1 MGPHFYE
8 GEFGRGAQISFL
20 LIRGLS
26 LKGKS
31 LLVGGPNLR
40 DFNMDLL
47 ASWSKRFFD
56 DDRDSDWK
64 RNLCYKYGAAKPSIL
79 YGKPCLGSLFWKSI
93 SWAFG
98 RAKKKYRWEVGSGRN
113 IYFWHDQWV
122 EEISLKTSF

>member
-1 MGPHFYE
+1 MR
-8 GEFGRGAQISFL
+8 GEFGGM
-20 LIRGLS
+20 G
-26 LKGKS
+26 
-31 LLVGGPNLR
+31 VPNLR
-40 DFNMDLL
+40 DFNMALL
-47 ASWSKRFFD
+47 ALWSKRFFD

-93 SWAFG
+93 CWAFG
-98 RAKKKYRWEVGSGRN
+98 GAKKNYRWEVGSGRN